1 MSYNI
6 KLEVFE
12 GPLDLLLHLIKEH
25 EVDIYDIPIARITEE
40 YFEYINVMKALNLDI
55 AGEFLVMASTLT
67 YIKSRMLLPKH
78 EQEDDDAE
86 EGVDPREELVAKLI
100 EYKKFKEAAHELKR
114 REFEQSRVFTR
125 TPPETDMPGDGDLLK
140 EVNVFEL
147 VKSFKRVLDN
157 YGGPQ
162 ELSVSLEEISVTDK
176 LNEIMERI
184 ETVDYLT
191 FDALFETGRTRMEV
205 VATFLAL
212 LELMRLKLLKVS
224 QTRLGGEILIY
235 RAVDDT
241 GDSRSDGLD
250 EQEPEPEPESQY
262 VAGDEARGTDAASQD
277 AEPGQEPGG
286 AETENGETI
295 NGS

>member
-78 EQEDDDAE
+78 EQEEEDAE

-125 TPPETDMPGDGDLLK
+125 TPPETDMPDDGDLLK

-176 LNEIMERI
+176 LNEIMARI

-241 GDSRSDGLD
+241 GETRSDGLD
-250 EQEPEPEPESQY
+250 EQEPEPESQPG
-262 VAGDEARGTDAASQD
+262 AGDEAQGADAPGQG
-277 AEPGQEPGG
+277 AEPGQEQGG
-286 AETENGETI
+286 AQTENGETI